1 MSAVPG
7 ADGGATD
14 RADGRAAVEVQPRQT
29 VTPGWRLSELAL
41 AAIILVATV
50 AITWFRV
57 PGSHRDRV
65 WAEDAN
71 IFLAQAISE
80 GPWRVLFEGYAG
92 YQHLVPRI
100 VVAGIYPFFD
110 LGDYP
115 RIVYA
120 ICAVITG
127 AVAVAVFALSRDL
140 VPFLPARVALGLIT
154 ALIPLA
160 TQETVGNLAD
170 LHTYAMWLAPW
181 LLMYRPRTWASSVGW
196 AVVAFLTVMTEI
208 QAVFFVFL
216 IAFGLRRASRR
227 AWPIFASFLV
237 GSVIQ
242 GATALVVERTPGSG
256 PLSVPSTVLGWLINT
271 VMPLVSADPETVRRW
286 VTESGMTV
294 ALLILVPIIASTV
307 VSMVFGSARQR
318 LLVISLLLGSAAVY
332 TGSAWANSGFWFDY
346 ANEPLADL
354 GIRLAINIR
363 YGVAAGMMLAAVLPI
378 AAAVIRSRRPH
389 NAGALVV
396 AGGMSLVT
404 VAVLAYGCTTAISA
418 RGYVDQWST
427 AVDEAVR
434 TCSTLT
440 GATEITL
447 PVAPDRSVPV
457 ACSDVLALI
466 R

>member
-1 MSAVPG
+1 MKRNSRTKTASPAPVRARTTAIMSAVPG
-7 ADGGATD
+7 AAGGSTD
-14 RADGRAAVEVQPRQT
+14 RADGRSCIRG
-29 VTPGWRLSELAL
+29 TPASGRDTRLAPLGVAL

-140 VPFLPARVALGLIT
+140 VPFLPSRVALGLIT

-181 LLMYRPRTWASSVGW
+181 LLLYRPRTWPSSVGW

-237 GSVIQ
+237 DPSSRARPPSSWRERRDRGRSVFLRPFLAGS
-242 GATALVVERTPGSG
+242 S
-256 PLSVPSTVLGWLINT
+256 
-271 VMPLVSADPETVRRW
+271 
-286 VTESGMTV
+286 
-294 ALLILVPIIASTV
+294 
-307 VSMVFGSARQR
+307 
-318 LLVISLLLGSAAVY
+318 
-332 TGSAWANSGFWFDY
+332 
-346 ANEPLADL
+346 
-354 GIRLAINIR
+354 
-363 YGVAAGMMLAAVLPI
+363 
-378 AAAVIRSRRPH
+378 IRSCRSSRRTQRP
-389 NAGALVV
+389 
-396 AGGMSLVT
+396 
-404 VAVLAYGCTTAISA
+404 
-418 RGYVDQWST
+418 
-427 AVDEAVR
+427 
-434 TCSTLT
+434 
-440 GATEITL
+440 
-447 PVAPDRSVPV
+447 
-457 ACSDVLALI
+457 
-466 R
+466 